1 MSKELRLN
9 DFNTLK
15 VYQMSLDLV
24 EDIYKIKNKFPKE
37 ETYAMVSQIT
47 RAVTSI
53 SANIAEGNSA
63 IYLKSEISF
72 LSNSRGSCGEVECF
86 LAISRRVGY
95 ITKEEYEVLVAKTI
109 TLKKMISVYIK
120 KLNQI

>member
-1 MSKELRLN
+1 MNKELRLN

-15 VYQMSLDLV
+15 VYQISLGLV
-24 EDIYKIKNKFPKE
+24 EDIYIIKNKFPKE

-72 LSNSRGSCGEVECF
+72 LSNARGSCGEVECF
-86 LAISRRVGY
+86 LEISRRVGY
-95 ITKEEYEVLVAKTI
+95 ITTEEYEVLVDKTI
-109 TLKKMISVYIK
+109 TLKKMISGYIK